1 MSFRHHNQNGAIL
14 YVERTRAAFMFDID
28 SATSKLAPGPLSVA
42 VLPDIFAIIR
52 LRRLAGKI
60 FVDMPALTKNRADI
74 LHQADKLSQR
84 DLRYQNCLGFTRSGM
99 LELSVRHS
107 RPVLD
112 KDDSVQAAIKTR
124 FGLEDDG

>member
-1 MSFRHHNQNGAIL
+1 M
-14 YVERTRAAFMFDID
+14 
-28 SATSKLAPGPLSVA
+28 A

-60 FVDMPALTKNRADI
+60 FVDMPALTKNQRADI

-84 DLRYQNCLGFTRSGM
+84 DLRYPNCLGFTRSGM